1 MAEAGDSIV
10 AGVSGGADSVCLLL
24 ILCSLSRKLDLQLA
38 VVHVDHGIR
47 QEAVEDAAYVRQLCE
62 EMKVPFFLVKKDV
75 PRYAAARHLSLEEAG
90 RQIRYQAFRE
100 AAKKLNGRGAVKIA
114 VAHNANDRAETM
126 LFHLFRG
133 TGLTG
138 LGSIRPVR
146 DGIIRPLLGL
156 QRTEIEAYLEEEG
169 RAYCKDKTNE
179 EDTYTRN
186 RIRRHMIPFAE
197 KEVCTG
203 AVLHMCNTADLL
215 GETELYIRGQTGKA
229 YKRCC
234 IWEED
239 REIVLAVDRLL
250 EEEPFLQG
258 RILLLALEQLVE
270 GRKDVASVHLRGIEK
285 LLEKSGSSQF
295 SLPHGL
301 TVYKEYNRLIL
312 RGKKEENQE
321 AVSPNVSLLMSGTN
335 VPLLIP
341 GIQQI
346 SGVGA
351 VETKLI
357 ERADVDTEGLGIEE
371 WCRKSEFISVK
382 SCTKWFDYDKITR
395 SLVFRTRETGDYLII
410 NAELSR
416 KSLKK
421 YMIEKKIPKS
431 RRGSIYVLADGANIL
446 WIPGYRISEYYK
458 VTEETRHILQIQIGG
473 K

>member
-186 RIRRHMIPFAE
+186 RIRR
-197 KEVCTG
+197 
-203 AVLHMCNTADLL
+203 
-215 GETELYIRGQTGKA
+215 Q
-229 YKRCC
+229 
-234 IWEED
+234 
-239 REIVLAVDRLL
+239 
-250 EEEPFLQG
+250 
-258 RILLLALEQLVE
+258 
-270 GRKDVASVHLRGIEK
+270 
-285 LLEKSGSSQF
+285 
-295 SLPHGL
+295 
-301 TVYKEYNRLIL
+301 
-312 RGKKEENQE
+312 
-321 AVSPNVSLLMSGTN
+321 
-335 VPLLIP
+335 
-341 GIQQI
+341 
-346 SGVGA
+346 
-351 VETKLI
+351 
-357 ERADVDTEGLGIEE
+357 
-371 WCRKSEFISVK
+371 
-382 SCTKWFDYDKITR
+382 
-395 SLVFRTRETGDYLII
+395 
-410 NAELSR
+410 
-416 KSLKK
+416 
-421 YMIEKKIPKS
+421 PKS
-431 RRGSIYVLADGANIL
+431 FTIFPTLLSGLR
-446 WIPGYRISEYYK
+446 
-458 VTEETRHILQIQIGG
+458 QI
-473 K
+473 